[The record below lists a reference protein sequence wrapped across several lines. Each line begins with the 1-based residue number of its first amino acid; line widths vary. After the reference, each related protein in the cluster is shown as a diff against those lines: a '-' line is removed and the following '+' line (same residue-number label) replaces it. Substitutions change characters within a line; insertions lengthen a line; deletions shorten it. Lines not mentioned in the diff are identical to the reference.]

1 MADSK
6 AADLRASAIQK
17 LRSLEASLA
26 RSAELHRSGE
36 QGQGHSHV
44 APPSQHEAY
53 NEALR
58 ELQRAGEAIPDASI
72 RPAITI
78 RTRVSQGAPL
88 QDWVSGSALHADI
101 KRILA
106 QVDPR
111 P

>member
-6 AADLRASAIQK
+6 VADLRASSIKK
-17 LRSLEASLA
+17 LRSLEANLA
-26 RSAELHRSGE
+26 RSASLLHSGE
-36 QGQGHSHV
+36 QCQSNV
-44 APPSQHEAY
+44 VPPSQHEAY

-58 ELQRAGEAIPDASI
+58 DLQRAGEAIPDASI

-78 RTRVSQGAPL
+78 RTRAVPGAPL

-101 KRILA
+101 KRVLA

-111 P
+111 H

>member
-6 AADLRASAIQK
+6 AADLKDSAIKK

-26 RSAELHRSGE
+26 RSEGLHHSG
-36 QGQGHSHV
+36 QQGHSHV
-44 APPSQHEAY
+44 VPPSQYEAY

-58 ELQRAGEAIPDASI
+58 ELQRAGEAIPDALI

-78 RTRVSQGAPL
+78 RTRATQGAPL
-88 QDWVSGSALHADI
+88 QDWVSGSALRADI
-101 KRILA
+101 RRVLA

>member
-1 MADSK
+1 MADAK
-6 AADLRASAIQK
+6 AADLRASAIKK

-26 RSAELHRSGE
+26 RSAGLHRSGE
-36 QGQGHSHV
+36 QGHSHV

-58 ELQRAGEAIPDASI
+58 ELQRAGETIPDASI
-72 RPAITI
+72 RPPITI
-78 RTRVSQGAPL
+78 RTRAAQGAPL

-101 KRILA
+101 KRVLA